1 MRLVAILGVLLLFPA
16 LPAPGNASPA
26 ADPEVYS
33 ATTADLSDPEAVLK
47 AMRDVGATE
56 LSTEALTLYQ
66 QGIQAARNGQGTKA
80 ETYLETAAE
89 MDPSFPEPHLALARI
104 HLFSSPERAFTDLWH
119 ASRAATSSFG
129 AQHLLL
135 VNVVFGFFIVVAL
148 GGILTTLYAALRLL
162 PRVHHT
168 LSELLRRWFPPIPA
182 AIIATVVLAA
192 PALWRVGLVPVILL
206 FAGIMW
212 AWMESGDRRWA
223 ATLAG
228 ITVAAPLVLWGFSPV
243 LYSPLDPASR
253 PFLLNRAM
261 SAPYSAGLVQAT
273 RDALNEDPTDADL
286 HFALAMVEKRGHH
299 LDVAEK
305 AYRDALRYGAPE
317 SEVYNNLGVIAFLR
331 NQHDQAMGLFQQA
344 IEAGNNQAAPHYN
357 LSQAYA
363 KKLLFEKADQEM
375 LEANRLSF
383 NRIRAVLRH
392 GGSDDENPLIDE
404 TLPASAIWHAAW
416 SSPRRMPG
424 LPAWM
429 KLWFPGSL
437 LALPLISLP
446 LFGLGL
452 LAGSRLHR
460 ALASFACSNCG
471 RAVCRRC
478 LRRIRRAAYCT
489 SCGDALL
496 RIQSTAYSRLV
507 LDSRLRR
514 NRSMTSIFPKAA
526 AWFLPGYHASR
537 VGHADV
543 AAALAMGTALAS
555 MGLVHDRLP
564 VTRLAWLE
572 NGPGLWWP
580 GVPLVLLS
588 VVFLVSW
595 LTILR
600 LHPPRRADRPDA
612 SAPSDDLPDDGFH
625 PVPRRAA

>member
-1 MRLVAILGVLLLFPA
+1 MRLVATVGVLLLVLA
-16 LPAPGNASPA
+16 LPAPAMASPA
-26 ADPEVYS
+26 NPPGIYS
-33 ATTADLSDPEAVLK
+33 ATTGDLSNPEAVLD
-47 AMRDVGATE
+47 AMRDIGASE
-56 LSTEALTLYQ
+56 LSAEALALYQ
-66 QGIQAARNGQGTKA
+66 EGIQAARSGDKTA
-80 ETYLETAAE
+80 AATYFETAAE
-89 MDPSFPEPHLALARI
+89 MDPTFPEPYLALARL
-104 HLFSSPERAFTDLWH
+104 HLFSSPEQAFTNLWH

-168 LSELLRRWFPPIPA
+168 LSELLRRWFPPLPSA
-182 AIIATVVLAA
+182 LIALVVLAA
-192 PALWRVGLVPVILL
+192 PALWRVGLVPVMLL

-212 AWMESGDRRWA
+212 AWMETGDRRWA
-223 ATLAG
+223 VTLAAV
-228 ITVAAPLVLWGFSPV
+228 TVAAPLVLWGFSPI

-261 SAPYSAGLVQAT
+261 SAPYSAGLVQAID
-273 RDALNEDPTDADL
+273 DAVAQNPEDAEL
-286 HFALAMVEKRGHH
+286 HFALGMVEKRGRH
-299 LDVAEK
+299 LDTAQK
-305 AYRDALRYGAPE
+305 AYENALRFGAPE
-317 SEVYNNLGVIAFLR
+317 SEVYNNLGVLAFQR
-331 NQHDQAMGLFQQA
+331 NQHDRAMDYFQKA
-344 IEAGNNQAAPHYN
+344 IESGNKQAAPHYN

-375 LEANRLSF
+375 LEANHLSF

-392 GGSDDENPLIDE
+392 GSGGGENPLIDE
-404 TLPASAIWHAAW
+404 TLPATAIWHAAW

-424 LPAWM
+424 LPGWM

-437 LALPLISLP
+437 VALPLISVP
-446 LFGLGL
+446 LFILGL

-460 ALASFACSNCG
+460 ALASFACTNCG

-478 LRRIRRAAYCT
+478 LRRIRRSAYCA

-514 NRSMTSIFPKAA
+514 NRGMTSIFPRAA
-526 AWFLPGYHASR
+526 AWLLPGYHASC
-537 VGHADV
+537 VGHADL

-580 GVPLVLLS
+580 LIPLAILAT
-588 VVFLVSW
+588 VFLVSW
-595 LTILR
+595 VTVLKLQATR
-600 LHPPRRADRPDA
+600 PKDREEE
-612 SAPSDDLPDDGFH
+612 SSLPDNAPADGPH
-625 PVPRRAA
+625 PAPRRAA